1 MRMGLGCGSVTFQF
15 GPEVDVASFQKR
27 MRTEA
32 GCDGWN
38 VNFELT
44 D

>member
-1 MRMGLGCGSVTFQF
+1 MRFSHFSVWT
-15 GPEVDVASFQKR
+15 EVDVASFQKR